1 MCSKQWTKIIR
12 NGRKKKQIFFINIL
26 SGPDNEQAEVSLEK
40 FALKKSSNNE
50 VSMHIQQEFMNA
62 LQLDSLIKTNE
73 KKIKIA
79 LFPDILNWTTA
90 LGNWV

>member
-1 MCSKQWTKIIR
+1 MFQTMNKNYTQWT
-12 NGRKKKQIFFINIL
+12 QEEADLF
-26 SGPDNEQAEVSLEK
+26 QAEISLEK

-73 KKIKIA
+73 KKIKIT

-90 LGNWV
+90 LGN